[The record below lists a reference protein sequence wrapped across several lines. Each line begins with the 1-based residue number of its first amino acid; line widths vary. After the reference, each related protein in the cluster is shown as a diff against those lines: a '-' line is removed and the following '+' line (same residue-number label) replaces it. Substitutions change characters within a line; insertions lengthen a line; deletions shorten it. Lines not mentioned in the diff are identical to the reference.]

1 MHTILLTRIFQT
13 SSDELQRFNLVQS
26 HEKLVR
32 KTLKRRFYRFSG
44 LDRKIDKVIA
54 NFI

>member
-26 HEKLVR
+26 HLGDFSSGI
-32 KTLKRRFYRFSG
+32 TLPKYNSCVPHG
-44 LDRKIDKVIA
+44 A
-54 NFI
+54 E